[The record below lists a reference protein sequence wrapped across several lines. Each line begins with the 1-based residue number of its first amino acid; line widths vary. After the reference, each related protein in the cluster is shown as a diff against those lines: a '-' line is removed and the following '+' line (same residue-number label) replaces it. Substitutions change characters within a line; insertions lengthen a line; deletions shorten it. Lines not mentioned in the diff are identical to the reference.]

1 MVAPVAESCPTLGD
15 PTDCGPPGFSLS
27 MGFPRQEV
35 LRRVAIS
42 FSRGSSLEDPGDPTG
57 VSSCATGRFFTAEP
71 RGNGGAGKEVQ
82 RLSKVQGWRG
92 TEQGFESIM
101 GTDPAFL
108 TPKAATPGVTLGK
121 LPLLLGPQFSHLK
134 NGQGNN
140 TLSVCK
146 DLNMQLLMLPSPSW
160 FCSQEQTNE
169 SDEGLRQ
176 GRDFIRF
183 LS

>member
-1 MVAPVAESCPTLGD
+1 MWLLQSLSRVLLLVT

-27 MGFPRQEV
+27 MGFPRQEA

-42 FSRGSSLEDPGDPTG
+42 FSRGSSPPGDPTG
-57 VSSCATGRFFTAEP
+57 VSSCAAGRFFTAEP

-108 TPKAATPGVTLGK
+108 TPKAAIPGVTMGK
-121 LPLLLGPQFSHLK
+121 LPLLLGPQFSHL
-134 NGQGNN
+134 
-140 TLSVCK
+140 
-146 DLNMQLLMLPSPSW
+146 
-160 FCSQEQTNE
+160 
-169 SDEGLRQ
+169 
-176 GRDFIRF
+176 
-183 LS
+183 